1 MESYLRGELMLSLDS
16 GDYEF
21 VTSSPDPIA
30 IEIRALSNDDAIIV
44 DTDAGRVAN
53 ELAQLVDAHR
63 TTTFPG

>member
-1 MESYLRGELMLSLDS
+1 MESYLCGELMPSLDS

-21 VTSSPDPIA
+21 VTSSPSLVA

-53 ELAQLVDAHR
+53 ELAQLVDPYR
-63 TTTFPG
+63 TTTFQG